1 MAAVMNI
8 GKAGQTQSTVSAL
21 GHVDFVV
28 RGTFHIFIG
37 TRSFCPGSIPVDPAD
52 CHDVADYRQ
61 CKCYNYLLNTHFYSI
76 YLSSVCP
83 GWKREHG
90 CSDEYREGWSDTIN
104 SLCPRT
110 CGLCGER
117 HILHFLLVPD
127 L

>member
-21 GHVDFVV
+21 EHVDFVV

-61 CKCYNYLLNTHFYSI
+61 SKCYNLLNIH
-76 YLSSVCP
+76 LL
-83 GWKREHG
+83 
-90 CSDEYREGWSDTIN
+90 D
-104 SLCPRT
+104 
-110 CGLCGER
+110 
-117 HILHFLLVPD
+117 LLVVSMSR
-127 L
+127 LEERTWLQ